1 MKEKNKIKLF
11 GSIKM
16 LTIAAMLAA
25 ISAVI
30 GIVCKNLF
38 TFNIYYRITF
48 ENLPVILSGI
58 VFGPIIGGAVGGVAD
73 IISCIC
79 STNPAV
85 NPLITLG
92 AVCVGACSGVLS
104 HYVIRKRSLTQTAVC
119 VFASH
124 LLGQVVIKS
133 VAKILFLGMPWVGA
147 FIGLGISAVVGVAET
162 FLINYILSRKEIIKL
177 FGGRVKKQ

>member
-1 MKEKNKIKLF
+1 MKEKSRIGLF

-16 LTIAAMLAA
+16 LTVAAMLAA
-25 ISAVI
+25 VSAVI

-58 VFGPIIGGAVGGVAD
+58 LFGPIIGGAVGGVAD

-85 NPLITLG
+85 NPLITAG
-92 AVCVGACSGVLS
+92 AVCVGVSSGVLS
-104 HYVIRKRSLTQTAVC
+104 HYVIRKRGLTQVTIC
-119 VFASH
+119 VFTAH
-124 LLGQVVIKS
+124 LLGQVIIKS
-133 VAKILFLGMPWVGA
+133 AAKILFLGMPWWGA
-147 FIGLGISAVVGVAET
+147 FIGLGISAAAGTAEI
-162 FLINYILSRKEIIKL
+162 FLINYILSRQGIMKL
-177 FGGRVKKQ
+177 FNGNIK